1 MSKDNKR
8 FKLKFI
14 INCIYIFYKKYSV
27 YILLYLA
34 FLNVL
39 VSCNSFDTE
48 FIEIEPIA
56 THFNGMEFI
65 SMQECMACH
74 QDIVESH
81 MQTSHYN
88 TSFKTEATTFEEIL
102 KTHPNEIRLDDG
114 TTIVIRVEGDF
125 IYQDFYSRGNQSPVI
140 QSPMEITIGS
150 GFRGQSFLYWNE
162 DRLFQNQVSII
173 GSMERWI
180 NSPGYASQM
189 NNTRP
194 IVPRCMECHS
204 TYTAPIGSITNRVN
218 NEYDINNVL
227 LGIDCQ
233 RCHGEVKEHVVFHK
247 KNPEVKEGQHILKYS
262 ELTQKQRVDACALC
276 HSGFRQPAWDP
287 QERKFIPSF
296 SYQAGDNL
304 DDFLLKSNSGSTNNP
319 DPEIHA
325 NQIKL
330 LTDSKCF
337 KMSENMDCATCH
349 DPHDQERGN
358 YQNFSLKCISCHQSQ
373 EHSQKTLSLA
383 GANFNDCAA
392 CHMPFVDSK
401 AMKIDLNLKE
411 LAPVRIRNHFISIY
425 PEENSLP

>member
-114 TTIVIRVEGDF
+114 TTIVIRKEGDF

-150 GFRGQSFLYWNE
+150 GFRGQSFLYWK
-162 DRLFQNQVSII
+162 DDGLFQNQGSII
-173 GSMERWI
+173 GAMEGWI
-180 NSPGYASQM
+180 NSPGYASQI
-189 NNTRP
+189 NNTRAV
-194 IVPRCMECHS
+194 VPRCMECHS
-204 TYTAPIGSITNRVN
+204 SYAPSIKANLNRFTNQYIK
-218 NEYDINNVL
+218 EDVL

-233 RCHGEVKEHVVFHK
+233 RCHGEVKEHVLFHK
-247 KNPEVKEGQHILKYS
+247 KNPEVKVAQHILKYS
-262 ELTQKQRVDACALC
+262 ELTQKQRIDACALC
-276 HSGFRQPAWDP
+276 HSGFRQPAWDTE
-287 QERKFIPSF
+287 ERKFVPSF
-296 SYQAGDNL
+296 SYQVGNDL
-304 DDFLLKSNSGSTNNP
+304 DDFLAKSNGNSSKKQ

-330 LTDSKCF
+330 LMDSKCF
-337 KMSENMDCATCH
+337 KMSDNMDCATCH
-349 DPHDQERGN
+349 DPHAQERGD
-358 YQNFSLKCISCHQSQ
+358 YQNFSLKCISCHQTQ
-373 EHSQKTLSLA
+373 NHTQKTLSLVDA
-383 GANFNDCAA
+383 DFEDCTS
-392 CHMPFVDSK
+392 CHMPFVDSQ
-401 AMKIDLNLKE
+401 AMKVDLDLKD
-411 LAPVRIRNHFISIY
+411 LTPISIRNHFIGIY
-425 PEENSLP
+425 PER